1 MSYTI
6 PEYVDTQEQ
15 AILAVASAVKGEQV
29 TGGDGSVN
37 TALDILADALAG
49 QDVEVPM
56 TQQGAILALA
66 QYVDG
71 MVKPEGTIT
80 ITENGEGIDVAQY
93 ATADVSVSG
102 GGVDVGALVA
112 VGVREIESVPTV
124 GNTVDAG
131 DMQYVTKIAVGDA
144 IITAGNEYSSSLIR
158 GISFAAGTTL
168 TTKWLPAFGDPT
180 QDAAF
185 AFTFTVETVEEGGYD
200 VDYYK
205 TVTILQDAVT
215 METNENS
222 EKRYTFTVPEVGEG
236 TRFAV
241 NLVAN
246 WD

>member
-1 MSYTI
+1 MAYTI

-29 TGGDGSVN
+29 TGGDGGVN

-71 MVKPEGTIT
+71 MVKPEGTIN

-102 GGVDVGALVA
+102 GGVDVGALVQ
-112 VGVREIESVPTV
+112 VMYRSGVETEP
-124 GNTVDAG
+124 
-131 DMQYVTKIAVGDA
+131 AVGDA
-144 IITAGNEYSSSLIR
+144 VDLTAIYDVAAIKIGDTTIADCTINSQAIQSDV
-158 GISFAAGTTL
+158 GFAAGVTL
-168 TTKWLPAFGDPT
+168 TTIWMPAYDDPT
-180 QDAAF
+180 HDAAY
-185 AFTFTVETVEEGGYD
+185 AFTYTTETVEE

-205 TVTILQDAVT
+205 TITFLQDAVT
-215 METNENS
+215 METNENG

-236 TRFAV
+236 TFFAV
-241 NLVAN
+241 GYVGNY
-246 WD
+246 D